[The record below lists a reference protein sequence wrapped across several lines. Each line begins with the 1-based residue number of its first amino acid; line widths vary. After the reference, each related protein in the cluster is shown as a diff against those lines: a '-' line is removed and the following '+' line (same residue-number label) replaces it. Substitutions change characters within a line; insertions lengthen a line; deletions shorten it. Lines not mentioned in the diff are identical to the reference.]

1 MREKKENTERQSD
14 RAEIEKKR
22 NKDCGWE
29 ERPIDRQTGRQSS
42 RERRNEGDRM
52 KERERENRETQTDRD
67 GHR

>member
-1 MREKKENTERQSD
+1 MTGQR
-14 RAEIEKKR
+14 IEKKR

-29 ERPIDRQTGRQSS
+29 ERSIDRQTGRQSI